1 MKMLVAHLC
10 LMFATPWT
18 IARQAPLFMGF
29 SRQKYCSGFPF
40 PPPGNL
46 FDPGIELE
54 SPTLQADSL
63 LFEPPGK
70 PKLGISC
77 FCSITL

>member
-70 PKLGISC
+70 PK
-77 FCSITL
+77 